1 MMRAPRLALL
11 VSAAALLTAAGAQAQ
26 TATPYQPASGQ
37 TTPTQAAPADPNDPS
52 TFTDEELRKY
62 DAAITRVR
70 AVSDTL
76 NGAQPTPE
84 QQAQMA
90 AAIQGSG
97 LEVTRFNA
105 ISTAVS
111 ADPELAARIAVLNTA
126 PPAPGTPAASVTDD
140 ELTRYV
146 TAMTQ
151 IRAVTAEVEN
161 GRATPEQ
168 SAQLTAA
175 VQGSGLEVERFNAI
189 AQVVSQDD
197 YLQAKAQLIG
207 ARAEKGVS
215 Q

>member
-1 MMRAPRLALL
+1 MRAPRLALL
-11 VSAAALLTAAGAQAQ
+11 ASASLLVAAGAAHAQ
-26 TATPYQPASGQ
+26 DPAPAAPPAPQ
-37 TTPTQAAPADPNDPS
+37 TAPADAMTPAPGG
-52 TFTDEELRKY
+52 FTDQELKKFD
-62 DAAITRVR
+62 DAMAQVR

-90 AAIQGSG
+90 SAIQDSG

-111 ADPELAARIAVLNTA
+111 SDPELAARIAVLNTA

-161 GRATPEQ
+161 GQATPEQ

-175 VQGSGLEVERFNAI
+175 VQGSGLEVERFNTI

>member
-1 MMRAPRLALL
+1 MMRAPRFALL

-37 TTPTQAAPADPNDPS
+37 TTPTQAAPAYPNDPS

-84 QQAQMA
+84 QQAEMA
-90 AAIQGSG
+90 AAVQDSG
-97 LEVTRFNA
+97 LEVVRFNA
-105 ISTAVS
+105 ISRAA
-111 ADPELAARIAVLNTA
+111 ADNPVIDARIRAMKA
-126 PPAPGTPAASVTDD
+126 PPPVPGSVAAGVSEA
-140 ELTRYV
+140 ELTQFV
-146 TAMTQ
+146 QAMEK
-151 IRAVTAEVEN
+151 IRAVTATVQN
-161 GRATPEQ
+161 GQATPEQ

-175 VQGSGLEVERFNAI
+175 VQGSGLAVDRFNAI
-189 AQVVSQDD
+189 AAAVSQDAG
-197 YLQAKAQLIG
+197 LRARAELIG
-207 ARAEKGVS
+207 ARYQAAS

>member
-1 MMRAPRLALL
+1 MRAPRLALL
-11 VSAAALLTAAGAQAQ
+11 ASASLLVAAGAAHAQ
-26 TATPYQPASGQ
+26 DPAPAAPPAPQ
-37 TTPTQAAPADPNDPS
+37 TAPADAMTPAPGG
-52 TFTDEELRKY
+52 FTDQELKKFD
-62 DAAITRVR
+62 DAMTQVR

-90 AAIQGSG
+90 SAIQDSG

-111 ADPELAARIAVLNTA
+111 SDPELAARIAVLNTA

-161 GRATPEQ
+161 GQATPEQ

-175 VQGSGLEVERFNAI
+175 VQGSGLEVERFNTI

>member
-1 MMRAPRLALL
+1 MRAPRLALL
-11 VSAAALLTAAGAQAQ
+11 ASASLLVAAGAAHAQ
-26 TATPYQPASGQ
+26 DPAPAAPPAPQ
-37 TTPTQAAPADPNDPS
+37 TAPADAMTPAPGG
-52 TFTDEELRKY
+52 FTDQELKKFD
-62 DAAITRVR
+62 DAMTQVR

-90 AAIQGSG
+90 SAIQDSG

-111 ADPELAARIAVLNTA
+111 SDPELAARIAVLNTA

-161 GRATPEQ
+161 GQATPEQ

-175 VQGSGLEVERFNAI
+175 VQGSGLEVERFNTI

-197 YLQAKAQLIG
+197 YLQAKAQLIS